1 MNEINTAKRMAVGIF
16 IVLGLLIL
24 ITAVFTIGGQ
34 HKAFVKSVRIY
45 VLFDDVQGLQP
56 GNNVWLSGMK
66 VGTVK
71 SIDFYHNSQVAVT
84 LNIEKKAQP
93 HIASDSKARISTD
106 GLVGNKIVVIS
117 GGTDGVRPI
126 ADNDSLHSQ
135 HLPGTQEMFATLQAS
150 NANLLE
156 ITGNLK
162 TISKRLNDGQGTL
175 GKLINDPA
183 IADHLQTSID
193 HLRTAAAN
201 SENLIANLEDF
212 SARLKQ
218 PDGLASKLA
227 SDTTVFAR
235 IKASAARLNEAASQA
250 ADFTS
255 SLREAGQG
263 LKQGLNDENSPAGT
277 LLHNEDA
284 GADLQRTLK
293 NLRIS
298 SKELSDDL
306 EALQHNFLLRG
317 FFRRREKQEK
327 KEQEQQQRQP

>member
-16 IVLGLLIL
+16 IALGLAIL
-24 ITAVFTIGGQ
+24 VVAIFTIGGQ
-34 HKAFVKSVRIY
+34 HKAFVKSIRLH

-56 GNNVWLSGMK
+56 GNNVWLSGIK
-66 VGTVK
+66 IGTVK

-93 HIASDSKARISTD
+93 HIAGDSKARITTD
-106 GLVGNKIVVIS
+106 GLVGNKIVMIS
-117 GGTDGVRPI
+117 GGTDGAKPI
-126 ADNDSLHSQ
+126 ADNDSLQSQ
-135 HLPGTQEMFATLQAS
+135 HLAGTQEMFATLQAS
-150 NANLLE
+150 NANLLA

-162 TISKRLNDGQGTL
+162 TISERLNGGRGTL
-175 GKLINDPA
+175 GKLINEPT

-193 HLRTAAAN
+193 RLRTAAG
-201 SENLIANLEDF
+201 SSQQLIANLEDF

-218 PDGLASKLA
+218 PGGLASQLA
-227 SDTTVFAR
+227 TDTTVFNR
-235 IKASAARLNEAASQA
+235 IKASAVKLNEAANQA
-250 ADFTS
+250 TEFTT
-255 SLREAGQG
+255 SLRDAGQDV
-263 LKQGLNDENSPAGT
+263 KQGLNNENSPVGT

-317 FFRRREKQEK
+317 FFRKREKEEK
-327 KEQEQQQRQP
+327 KQP